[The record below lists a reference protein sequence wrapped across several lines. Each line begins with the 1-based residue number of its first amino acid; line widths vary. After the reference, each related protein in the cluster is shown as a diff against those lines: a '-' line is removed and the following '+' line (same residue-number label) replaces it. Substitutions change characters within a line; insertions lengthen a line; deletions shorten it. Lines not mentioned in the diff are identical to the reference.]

1 MSRRDRTDDER
12 PPSSTAWETPF
23 PSFKDA
29 HHACPGDTAGTWTGP
44 DDSEGRGA
52 MLAVAVLHDD
62 SREVHFRPPLLRLN
76 TVCLNLTMLNAVC
89 LNLTILYRCNTVL
102 GVSLS

>member
-1 MSRRDRTDDER
+1 
-12 PPSSTAWETPF
+12 
-23 PSFKDA
+23 
-29 HHACPGDTAGTWTGP
+29 
-44 DDSEGRGA
+44 
-52 MLAVAVLHDD
+52 LHDD

-89 LNLTILYRCNTVL
+89 LNLTMLYWCNTVL